1 MNGAHLHMVVNHFP
15 IIGTILAIGILIAGL
30 LSKNRSIINTAYV
43 LFVIG
48 AVFGILSMNTGEGAE
63 ELVEDMP
70 GIGWK
75 IIHEHEELAEKM
87 ALLLDILG
95 VLSLV
100 GLYLQYKKN
109 GKEKLLSY
117 IILLISVASLFV
129 IQKVG
134 TSGGEIRHTEIRSN
148 PNPSQTAVDSDEHSE
163 KDSD

>member
-1 MNGAHLHMVVNHFP
+1 MNEAHLHMVVNHFP

-30 LSKNRSIINTAYV
+30 LSKNRSIINTSYV

-48 AVFGILSMNTGEGAE
+48 AIFGILSMNTGEGAE
-63 ELVEDMP
+63 ELAEDMP

-100 GLYLQYKKN
+100 GFYFKYKKN
-109 GKEKLLSY
+109 AKEKLVSY
-117 IILLISVASLFV
+117 IILLIGIASLFV

-134 TSGGEIRHTEIRSN
+134 TSGGEIRHTEIRKDFSN
-148 PNPSQTAVDSDEHSE
+148 TNIEKEASDHEE
-163 KDSD
+163 K

>member
-1 MNGAHLHMVVNHFP
+1 MNEAHLHMVVNHFP

-30 LSKNRSIINTAYV
+30 LSKNRSIINTSYV

-48 AVFGILSMNTGEGAE
+48 AIFGILSMNTGEGAE

-75 IIHEHEELAEKM
+75 SIHEHEEWGEKM

-100 GLYLQYKKN
+100 GFYLQYKKN
-109 GKEKLLSY
+109 AKEKLVSY
-117 IILLISVASLFV
+117 IILLIGISSLFV

-134 TSGGEIRHTEIRSN
+134 TSGGEIRHTEIRKDFSN
-148 PNPSQTAVDSDEHSE
+148 TTIEKETSDHEE
-163 KDSD
+163 K

>member
-1 MNGAHLHMVVNHFP
+1 MNEAHLHMVVNHFP
-15 IIGTILAIGILIAGL
+15 IIGTILAIGILVAGL
-30 LSKNRSIINTAYV
+30 LNKNQSIINTAYV

-48 AVFGILSMNTGEGAE
+48 AIFGILSMNTGEGAE

-100 GLYLQYKKN
+100 GFYLQYKKN
-109 GKEKLLSY
+109 AKEKLVSY
-117 IILLISVASLFV
+117 IILLIGIASLFV

-134 TSGGEIRHTEIRSN
+134 TSGGEIRHTEIRKDFN
-148 PNPSQTAVDSDEHSE
+148 NTTIEKEASDHEE
-163 KDSD
+163 K

>member
-1 MNGAHLHMVVNHFP
+1 MNEAHLHMVVNHFP

-30 LSKNRSIINTAYV
+30 LSKNRSIINTSYV

-48 AVFGILSMNTGEGAE
+48 AIFGILSMNTGEGAE
-63 ELVEDMP
+63 ELVDDMP

-100 GLYLQYKKN
+100 GFYFQYKKN
-109 GKEKLLSY
+109 AKEKLVSY
-117 IILLISVASLFV
+117 IILLIGIASLFV

-134 TSGGEIRHTEIRSN
+134 TSGGEIRHTEIRKDFSN
-148 PNPSQTAVDSDEHSE
+148 TNIEKEASDHEE
-163 KDSD
+163 K

>member
-1 MNGAHLHMVVNHFP
+1 MNEAHLHMVVNHFP

-30 LSKNRSIINTAYV
+30 LSKNRSIINTSYV

-48 AVFGILSMNTGEGAE
+48 AIFGILSMNTGEGAE
-63 ELVEDMP
+63 ELVEDMS

-87 ALLLDILG
+87 ALLLDVLG

-100 GLYLQYKKN
+100 GFYFQYKKN
-109 GKEKLLSY
+109 AKEKLVSY
-117 IILLISVASLFV
+117 IILLIGIASLFV

-134 TSGGEIRHTEIRSN
+134 TSGGEIRHTEIRKDFSN
-148 PNPSQTAVDSDEHSE
+148 SNIEKEASDHEE
-163 KDSD
+163 K

>member
-1 MNGAHLHMVVNHFP
+1 MNEAHLHMVVNHFP

-30 LSKNRSIINTAYV
+30 LSKNRSIISTSYV

-48 AVFGILSMNTGEGAE
+48 AIFGILSMNTGEGAE

-100 GLYLQYKKN
+100 GFYFQYKKN
-109 GKEKLLSY
+109 AKEKLVSY
-117 IILLISVASLFV
+117 IILLIGIASLFV

-134 TSGGEIRHTEIRSN
+134 TSGGEIRHTEIRKDFSN
-148 PNPSQTAVDSDEHSE
+148 SNIEKEASDHEE
-163 KDSD
+163 K

>member
-1 MNGAHLHMVVNHFP
+1 MNEAHLHMVVNHFP

-30 LSKNRSIINTAYV
+30 LSKNRSIINTSYV

-48 AVFGILSMNTGEGAE
+48 AIFGILSMNTGEGAE

-100 GLYLQYKKN
+100 GFCFQYKKN
-109 GKEKLLSY
+109 AKEKLVSY
-117 IILLISVASLFV
+117 IILLIGIASLFV

-134 TSGGEIRHTEIRSN
+134 TSGGEIRHTEIRKDFSN
-148 PNPSQTAVDSDEHSE
+148 TNIEKEASDHEE
-163 KDSD
+163 K

>member
-1 MNGAHLHMVVNHFP
+1 MNEAHLHMVVNHFP

-30 LSKNRSIINTAYV
+30 LSKNRSIINTSYV

-48 AVFGILSMNTGEGAE
+48 AIFGILSMNTGEGAE

-75 IIHEHEELAEKM
+75 VIHEHEELAEKM
-87 ALLLDILG
+87 ALLLDFLG

-100 GLYLQYKKN
+100 GFYFQYKKN
-109 GKEKLLSY
+109 AKEKLVSY
-117 IILLISVASLFV
+117 IILLIGIASLFV

-134 TSGGEIRHTEIRSN
+134 TSGGEIRHTEIRKDFN
-148 PNPSQTAVDSDEHSE
+148 NTNIEKEASDHEE
-163 KDSD
+163 K

>member
-1 MNGAHLHMVVNHFP
+1 MNEAHLHMVVNHFP

-30 LSKNRSIINTAYV
+30 LSKNRSIINTSYV

-48 AVFGILSMNTGEGAE
+48 AIFGILSMNTGEGAE

-100 GLYLQYKKN
+100 GFYFQYKKN
-109 GKEKLLSY
+109 TKEKLVSY
-117 IILLISVASLFV
+117 IILLIGIASLFV

-134 TSGGEIRHTEIRSN
+134 TSGGEIRHTEIRKDFSN
-148 PNPSQTAVDSDEHSE
+148 TNIEKEASDHEE
-163 KDSD
+163 K

>member
-1 MNGAHLHMVVNHFP
+1 MNEAHLHMVVNHFP
-15 IIGTILAIGILIAGL
+15 IIGTIVAIGILIAGL
-30 LSKNRSIINTAYV
+30 LSKNRSIINTSYV

-48 AVFGILSMNTGEGAE
+48 AIFGILSMNTGEGAE

-100 GLYLQYKKN
+100 GFYLQFKKN
-109 GKEKLLSY
+109 AKEKLVSY
-117 IILLISVASLFV
+117 IILLIGIASLFV

-134 TSGGEIRHTEIRSN
+134 TSGGEIRHTEIRNESVITTN
-148 PNPSQTAVDSDEHSE
+148 SKEDIEREE
-163 KDSD
+163 K

>member
-1 MNGAHLHMVVNHFP
+1 MNEAHLHMVVNHFP

-30 LSKNRSIINTAYV
+30 LSKNRSIINTSYV

-48 AVFGILSMNTGEGAE
+48 VIFGILSMNTGEGAE

-75 IIHEHEELAEKM
+75 IIHDHEELAEKM

-95 VLSLV
+95 ILSLV
-100 GLYLQYKKN
+100 GFYLQYKKN
-109 GKEKLLSY
+109 SKEKLLSY
-117 IILLISVASLFV
+117 IILLIGVASLFV

-134 TSGGEIRHTEIRSN
+134 TSGGEIRHTEIRSET
-148 PNPSQTAVDSDEHSE
+148 STSTTSE
-163 KDSD
+163 KEAGDHDKE

>member
-1 MNGAHLHMVVNHFP
+1 MNEAHLHMVVNHFP

-30 LSKNRSIINTAYV
+30 LSKNRSIINTSYV

-48 AVFGILSMNTGEGAE
+48 AIFGILSMNTGEGAG

-100 GLYLQYKKN
+100 GFYLQYKKN
-109 GKEKLLSY
+109 AKEKLVSY
-117 IILLISVASLFV
+117 IILLIGIASLFV

-134 TSGGEIRHTEIRSN
+134 TSGGEIRHTEIRKDFSN
-148 PNPSQTAVDSDEHSE
+148 TTIEKETSDHEE
-163 KDSD
+163 K